1 MDKETVRNSQV
12 RIVTDIALWNLLLQ
26 GVKKQPKY
34 SRLEAFRDLM
44 ERQRIALLTGDGKF
58 MKGSVLEFSKAW
70 GWDREYGQP
79 FLGEVTGAWHCHHDL
94 GRQPKGNQVKL
105 YHRQRFL
112 GCTTTEAES
121 ACASAPGRATLPLG
135 RRV

>member
-1 MDKETVRNSQV
+1 
-12 RIVTDIALWNLLLQ
+12 
-26 GVKKQPKY
+26 VKKQPKY

-70 GWDREYGQP
+70 GWDRDTVSR
-79 FLGEVTGAWHCHHDL
+79 FLEKLQELGIVTMTLAGNRKA
-94 GRQPKGNQVKL
+94 NQVKL

-135 RRV
+135 RRT

>member
-1 MDKETVRNSQV
+1 MDKEKVRNSQV

-44 ERQRIALLTGDGKF
+44 ERQRIALLTCDGKF

-70 GWDREYGQP
+70 GWDRDT
-79 FLGEVTGAWHCHHDL
+79 VS
-94 GRQPKGNQVKL
+94 
-105 YHRQRFL
+105 RFL
-112 GCTTTEAES
+112 EKLQELGIVTM
-121 ACASAPGRATLPLG
+121 TLAGNRKAIKLNYITDEDF
-135 RRV
+135 

>member
-1 MDKETVRNSQV
+1 MDKDTVRNSQV

-70 GWDREYGQP
+70 GWDRDT
-79 FLGEVTGAWHCHHDL
+79 VS
-94 GRQPKGNQVKL
+94 
-105 YHRQRFL
+105 RFL
-112 GCTTTEAES
+112 EKLQELGIVTMTLAGNRKAIKLNYITEKDF
-121 ACASAPGRATLPLG
+121 
-135 RRV
+135 

>member
-44 ERQRIALLTGDGKF
+44 ERQKF

-70 GWDREYGQP
+70 GWDRDT
-79 FLGEVTGAWHCHHDL
+79 VS
-94 GRQPKGNQVKL
+94 
-105 YHRQRFL
+105 RFL
-112 GCTTTEAES
+112 EKLQELGIVTMTLA
-121 ACASAPGRATLPLG
+121 GNRRAIKLNYITDKDF
-135 RRV
+135 